1 MILDILSAING
12 RIKFVLQGKEYYFIE
27 EFTILNG
34 GRISFTDASDG
45 KNKTLSYKEV
55 NEASITTYGCNTIP
69 NKIQIDDINK
79 GNVVFFEDNKES
91 HILANEEFNR
101 YVATSKKYIDFFG
114 MDDARLIKERVLNG
128 DTVHL
133 ERLKILGADR
143 VLLFDS
149 DMTACQ
155 SSYIRELYWKL
166 IRKKLNEAIS
176 EIDNSILEI
185 DDEEFKEEA
194 EIIKKDLSDNVWH
207 FRASIRG
214 VTCDLLFN
222 HWPTLLNPSPFSG
235 IE

>member
-1 MILDILSAING
+1 MILDIISIING
-12 RIKFVLQGKEYYFIE
+12 RVKFVLHRGEYFFIE
-27 EFTILNG
+27 EFIKLNSNE
-34 GRISFTDASDG
+34 ISFTDTSDG
-45 KNKTLSYKEV
+45 KVKTLNNIEV

-69 NKIQIDDINK
+69 NKIQIDSINE
-79 GNVVFFEDNKES
+79 GNVDFFEDNKES
-91 HILANEEFNR
+91 HILANEEFDR
-101 YVATSKKYIDFFG
+101 YVNTSKKYIDFFG
-114 MDDARLIKERVLNG
+114 TDDAHLIKEKVLSG
-128 DTVHL
+128 STVHL

-143 VLLFDS
+143 VLLFG

-155 SSYIRELYWKL
+155 NSYIRDLYWKL
-166 IRKKLNEAIS
+166 IRKKLDEAIS

-235 IE
+235 LE